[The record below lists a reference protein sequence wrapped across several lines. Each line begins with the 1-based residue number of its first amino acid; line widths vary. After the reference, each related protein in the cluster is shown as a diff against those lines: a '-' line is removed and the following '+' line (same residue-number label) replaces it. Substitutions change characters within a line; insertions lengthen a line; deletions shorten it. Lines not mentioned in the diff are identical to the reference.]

1 MTNGLQSQI
10 YEFEE
15 FRLDAAKRLLLRGDE
30 EIIPLTPK
38 IFDTLLY
45 LVRNNGKV
53 IEKDVLMHEIWTDT
67 IVEENNLNKNISV
80 LRRVLGEKPGEHH
93 FIVTVP
99 GHGYKFVA
107 EVHEK
112 SEKSALAGELNTA
125 EPDIFQAP
133 ASFTRDEAQTIYQIS
148 KDKSRTTKDK
158 RESRFWFVVVIITAV
173 AGLSFYGFYFWRENT
188 NTSSNAPIKTVAV
201 LPFKPLVEVSRDEAL
216 EMGMAD
222 TLISRLGNNKEI
234 IVRPLSSVRRYGNLE
249 QDALVA
255 GRELGVDSVL
265 DGSIQ
270 RRGDNIRVNARLIK
284 VADGT
289 SLWTGTFEE
298 KFTDIFVVQDMISQ
312 KVAASLLLQLGGDE
326 QKRLYKRYTENVEA
340 YQFYLRGRFHWNK
353 RNPQDLLK
361 SIEYFE
367 QAIAL
372 DSDYALAYTGLA
384 DTYSLLANAGAPP
397 RELIPKA
404 REAVL
409 KALSIDNNLAEAHSA
424 LGQILIYYDYDY
436 AGAEREHKRAIE
448 LNPNYATAHQWYSE
462 LLTALGRHEEALA
475 EMRQA
480 LEIEPFSLII
490 NRQYGVS
497 LLFARKY
504 DDGLA
509 QLKRTIELDANF
521 ALAHSSISMAYRFK
535 GDYAS
540 SIEEFARYLEL
551 IGENQSAALIR
562 QSFAD
567 SGWQGFLRAMIGE
580 HRPLNLTPYNVAIF
594 YAALGEKDK
603 AFGELNRAYQNR
615 ETVLGLL
622 KVDPRLDSLRDDS
635 RFAALIKRMNFE

>member
-45 LVRNNGKV
+45 LVLNNGKV

-234 IVRPLSSVRRYGNLE
+234 IVRPLSS
-249 QDALVA
+249 
-255 GRELGVDSVL
+255 
-265 DGSIQ
+265 
-270 RRGDNIRVNARLIK
+270 
-284 VADGT
+284 
-289 SLWTGTFEE
+289 
-298 KFTDIFVVQDMISQ
+298 
-312 KVAASLLLQLGGDE
+312 
-326 QKRLYKRYTENVEA
+326 
-340 YQFYLRGRFHWNK
+340 
-353 RNPQDLLK
+353 
-361 SIEYFE
+361 
-367 QAIAL
+367 
-372 DSDYALAYTGLA
+372 
-384 DTYSLLANAGAPP
+384 
-397 RELIPKA
+397 
-404 REAVL
+404 
-409 KALSIDNNLAEAHSA
+409 
-424 LGQILIYYDYDY
+424 
-436 AGAEREHKRAIE
+436 
-448 LNPNYATAHQWYSE
+448 
-462 LLTALGRHEEALA
+462 
-475 EMRQA
+475 
-480 LEIEPFSLII
+480 
-490 NRQYGVS
+490 
-497 LLFARKY
+497 
-504 DDGLA
+504 
-509 QLKRTIELDANF
+509 
-521 ALAHSSISMAYRFK
+521 
-535 GDYAS
+535 
-540 SIEEFARYLEL
+540 
-551 IGENQSAALIR
+551 
-562 QSFAD
+562 
-567 SGWQGFLRAMIGE
+567 
-580 HRPLNLTPYNVAIF
+580 
-594 YAALGEKDK
+594 
-603 AFGELNRAYQNR
+603 
-615 ETVLGLL
+615 
-622 KVDPRLDSLRDDS
+622 
-635 RFAALIKRMNFE
+635 